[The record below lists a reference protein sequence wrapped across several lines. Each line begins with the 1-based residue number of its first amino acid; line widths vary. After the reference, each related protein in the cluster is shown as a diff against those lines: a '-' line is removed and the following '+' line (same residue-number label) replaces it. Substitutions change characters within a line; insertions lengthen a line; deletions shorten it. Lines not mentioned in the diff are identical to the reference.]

1 MSLRS
6 AALLVA
12 PFALLA
18 TTASDGAEI
27 DVAKLEALTRAA
39 EPQVI
44 AWRRDIHQHPELSNR
59 EVRTA
64 KLVAAHLRKLGLEVE
79 TGIAHTGVAGFLKGG
94 LPGPTIALRADMD
107 ALPVTEK
114 TDVPFKSRATGTY
127 RGETVGVM
135 HACGHDVHTAV
146 LMGVAQTLTAV
157 KASLRGNV
165 LFIFQPAEEGAPE
178 GEEGGARIM
187 LKEGLFEKHPPQ
199 VTFGLHAWAALPV
212 GQIGLRSGPFMAAS
226 DTWKIEVLGK
236 QAHGSRPWQSIDP
249 IVTSAQI
256 INGLQ
261 TVVSRSV
268 DLTLNP
274 AVVTVGLIK
283 GGVRNNIIP
292 DRAEML
298 GTIRTFDPQQRA
310 DIIAKIE
317 RITENT
323 AAANGA
329 TATFTVQ
336 ANGNPVT
343 YNDPALTAKML
354 PTLHRIVGEK
364 NVKEMALVTG
374 AEDFAFY
381 AQKVPSLFFMVG
393 TTPADQD
400 SAQAPSNHSDY
411 FYVDE
416 RSIPIASRAMT
427 QLALDYLSSAPAAQ

>member
-1 MSLRS
+1 MRLRS
-6 AALLVA
+6 AAPAAAL
-12 PFALLA
+12 ALLA
-18 TTASDGAEI
+18 AAGPGRAASGI
-27 DVAKLEALTRAA
+27 DAAKLDALSRTV
-39 EPQVI
+39 EPKVI
-44 AWRRDIHQHPELSNR
+44 AWRRDIHEHPELSNR

-64 KLVAAHLRKLGLEVE
+64 KLVADHLKKLGLEVE
-79 TGIAHTGVAGFLKGG
+79 TGIAHTGVAAFLKGG

-127 RGETVGVM
+127 RGQTVGVM
-135 HACGHDVHTAV
+135 HACGHDVHTSV
-146 LMGVAQTLTAV
+146 LMGVAETLTAM
-157 KASLRGNV
+157 KASLPGNV
-165 LFIFQPAEEGAPE
+165 LFIFQPAEEGPPD
-178 GEEGGARIM
+178 GEEGGARVM
-187 LKEGLFEKHPPQ
+187 LKEGLFDKHPPQ
-199 VTFGLHAWAALPV
+199 VAFGLHEWAALRV
-212 GQIGLRSGPFMAAS
+212 GEIGFRSGPLMAAS
-226 DTWKIEVLGK
+226 DIWKIEVLGK

-249 IVTSAQI
+249 IVTAAQI

-274 AVVTVGLIK
+274 AVVTVGIMN

-298 GTIRTFDPQQRA
+298 GTVRTFDPQQRT
-310 DIIAKIE
+310 DIFAKMKRIA
-317 RITENT
+317 ENT

-329 TATFTVQ
+329 TATFTV
-336 ANGNPVT
+336 APNGNPVT
-343 YNDPALTAKML
+343 YNDPALTTKML
-354 PTLHRIVGEK
+354 PSLRKIVGEK

-393 TTPADQD
+393 STPADQD
-400 SAQAPSNHSDY
+400 PLQAPSNHSDY

-416 RSIPIASRAMT
+416 RSIPIALRAMT
-427 QLALDYLSSAPAAQ
+427 QVAIDYLSAAQ